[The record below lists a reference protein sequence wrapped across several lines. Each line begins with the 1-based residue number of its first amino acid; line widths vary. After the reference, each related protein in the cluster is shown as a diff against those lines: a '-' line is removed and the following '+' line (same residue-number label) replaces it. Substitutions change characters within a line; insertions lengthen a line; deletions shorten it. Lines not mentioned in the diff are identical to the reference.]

1 VQQLFNRAIPAAK
14 PLARVFDY
22 DLDTSPTVDRIRHL
36 IGTSHSEVQ
45 LIAILL
51 FIYAG
56 SQVLE
61 GVGLALLKRW
71 GEYVAATFTAVFLP
85 FEVYELTEKVSV
97 LRVGALAINVAAVI
111 YLVLSKRL
119 FGVRGGGEAY
129 EAQLRGE
136 ALLEVEQAADESP
149 AEELVSTG

>member
-1 VQQLFNRAIPAAK
+1 
-14 PLARVFDY
+14 
-22 DLDTSPTVDRIRHL
+22 
-36 IGTSHSEVQ
+36 
-45 LIAILL
+45 
-51 FIYAG
+51 
-56 SQVLE
+56 
-61 GVGLALLKRW
+61 
-71 GEYVAATFTAVFLP
+71 VFLP